1 MKYKTPSGDEV
12 EGTPAE
18 IAEFLSLNRKAP
30 AAAPKAAVKTAKPEK
45 NGETDEEA
53 RERKRMYQVRYR
65 AKLKARKTT
74 TRTTTAPKG
83 RRAGKHFDYKPYLGG
98 KTLTQHLDTMPD
110 AETTEVEELVE
121 RIRAQ
126 GLPPAASTRKLK
138 MGIKAYLYAKK
149 RVAKKDAET
158 TVTETKDETK
168 TETPPKS
175 EEQKSHFGW
184 LGGTLPK

>member
-18 IAEFLSLNRKAP
+18 IAEFLSLNRKVP
-30 AAAPKAAVKTAKPEK
+30 AAAPKAAKKPEIAEPTE
-45 NGETDEEA
+45 NE
-53 RERKRMYQVRYR
+53 REDRREYQRKWRLKQK
-65 AKLKARKTT
+65 AKKARAAKATG
-74 TRTTTAPKG
+74 APIG
-83 RRAGKHFDYKPYLGG
+83 RRAGKHFDYKPYLNG

-121 RIRAQ
+121 RIRAH
-126 GLPPAASTRKLK
+126 GLPPSASTRKLK

-149 RVAKKDAET
+149 RLAKKDTEKAEG
-158 TVTETKDETK
+158 TEAKEEEK
-168 TETPPKS
+168 TEVETPPKT
-175 EEQKSHFGW
+175 EEKSHFGW